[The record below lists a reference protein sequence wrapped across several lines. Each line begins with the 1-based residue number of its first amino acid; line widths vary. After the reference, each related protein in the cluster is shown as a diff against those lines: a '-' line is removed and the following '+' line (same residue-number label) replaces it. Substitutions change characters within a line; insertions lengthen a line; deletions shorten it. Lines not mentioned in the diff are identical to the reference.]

1 MATVTIT
8 KEEVRKKVWA
18 ARLASVKEFWRRLLK
33 SGSSKLGFAM
43 LAAIVLL
50 CLVGPFLT
58 PYDFSAISVELIK
71 APPSLAHPLG
81 CDAMGR
87 DMLARIMLGG
97 RSSLLLGFAGALFAS
112 ILGIILGV
120 SAGYFGGAAEEIIMR
135 FMDIWSA
142 LPGMMLCILVSA
154 AMGSGLFP
162 TILALAIGGIPGAVR
177 MERGQ
182 VLSERTKEYIE
193 AAESIN
199 CSRLT
204 IMFKHLLPNTIQPMI
219 VNMTMSIGATI
230 GMAASLSYI
239 GLGVQP
245 PTPEWGAMLSEGKSY
260 IETAPMML
268 LVPGMAIALTI
279 FSINLLGDGL
289 RDALDPKMRN

>member
-1 MATVTIT
+1 MAIT
-8 KEEVRKKVWA
+8 KEELKKKTKA
-18 ARLASVKEFWRRLLK
+18 ARKASFVEFWRRLLK
-33 SGSSKLGFAM
+33 STSSKIGFV
-43 LAAIVLL
+43 LLVFIVLL
-50 CLVGPFLT
+50 CLIGPFLT
-58 PYDFSAISVELIK
+58 PYSITDIDATLMK

-81 CDAMGR
+81 CDTMGR
-87 DMLARIMLGG
+87 DMLARIMMGG
-97 RSSLLLGFAGALFAS
+97 RYSLLLGFAGALFS
-112 ILGIILGV
+112 SVLGVILGV
-120 SAGYFGGAAEEIIMR
+120 IAGYFGGITEDIIMR

-162 TILALAIGGIPGAVR
+162 TILALAVGGIPGAVR

-182 VLSERTKEYIE
+182 VLGERTKEYIE

-199 CSRLT
+199 CSKAT

-219 VNMTMSIGATI
+219 VNMTMSIGGVI

-245 PTPEWGAMLSEGKSY
+245 PTPEWGAMLSEGKAY
-260 IETAPMML
+260 IQTAPTML
-268 LVPGMAIALTI
+268 LVPGLAIALVI
-279 FSINLLGDGL
+279 FAINLLGDGL

>member
-1 MATVTIT
+1 MAIT
-8 KEEVRKKVWA
+8 KEELKKKTRDARK
-18 ARLASVKEFWRRLLK
+18 ASFVEFWRRLLK
-33 SGSSKLGFAM
+33 STSSKIGFA
-43 LAAIVLL
+43 LLLAIVLI
-50 CLVGPFLT
+50 CLIGPFLT
-58 PYDFSAISVELIK
+58 PYSITQIDATLMK

-81 CDAMGR
+81 CDTMGR
-87 DMLARIMLGG
+87 DMLARIMVGG
-97 RSSLLLGFAGALFAS
+97 RYSLLLGFAGALFS
-112 ILGIILGV
+112 SVLGIILGV
-120 SAGYFGGAAEEIIMR
+120 TAGYFGGITEDIIMR

-162 TILALAIGGIPGAVR
+162 TILALAVGGIPGAVR

-182 VLSERTKEYIE
+182 VLGERTKEYIE

-199 CSRLT
+199 CSKAT

-219 VNMTMSIGATI
+219 VNMTMSIGGVI

-245 PTPEWGAMLSEGKSY
+245 PTPEWGAMLSEGKAY
-260 IETAPMML
+260 IQTAPTML
-268 LVPGMAIALTI
+268 LVPGLAIALVI

>member
-1 MATVTIT
+1 MAIT
-8 KEEVRKKVWA
+8 KEELKKKTREARK
-18 ARLASVKEFWRRLLK
+18 ASFVEFWRRLLK
-33 SGSSKLGFAM
+33 SPSSKIGF
-43 LAAIVLL
+43 VLL
-50 CLVGPFLT
+50 VLVVVVCLVGPYLS
-58 PYDFSAISVELIK
+58 PYSITEIDASLMK
-71 APPSLAHPLG
+71 APPSLQHPLG

-87 DMLARIMLGG
+87 DMLARIMVGG

-112 ILGIILGV
+112 VLGV
-120 SAGYFGGAAEEIIMR
+120 VFGVIAGYFGGVVEEVIMR

-162 TILALAIGGIPGAVR
+162 TILALAIGGIPGSVR

-182 VLSERTKEYIE
+182 VLGERTKEYIE

-199 CSRLT
+199 CSKGT

-219 VNMTMSIGATI
+219 VNMTMSIGGTI

-245 PTPEWGAMLSEGKSY
+245 PTPEWGAMLSEGKAY
-260 IETAPMML
+260 IQSAPAML
-268 LVPGMAIALTI
+268 LVPGLAIAIVI
-279 FSINLLGDGL
+279 FAINLLGDGL
-289 RDALDPKMRN
+289 RDALDPKMRS

>member
-1 MATVTIT
+1 MMAIT
-8 KEEVRKKVWA
+8 KEEIKKKTRQAQA
-18 ARLASVKEFWRRLLK
+18 ASIQEFWQRLLK
-33 SGSSKLGFAM
+33 SASSKVGFV
-43 LAAIVLL
+43 LLLAIVLI
-50 CLVGPFLT
+50 CLIGPFLT
-58 PYDFSAISVELIK
+58 PYDYSAIDAALMK
-71 APPSLAHPLG
+71 AAPSLAHPLG

-97 RSSLLLGFAGALFAS
+97 RASLLLGFAGALLSAF
-112 ILGIILGV
+112 LGIVLGV
-120 SAGYFGGAAEEIIMR
+120 TAGYFGGIVEEVIMR

-154 AMGSGLFP
+154 AMGSGLMP

-182 VLSERTKEYIE
+182 VLSERSREYVE

-199 CSRLT
+199 CSKLT
-204 IMFKHLLPNTIQPMI
+204 IMFRHLLPNTIQPMI

-239 GLGVQP
+239 SLGVQP

-260 IETAPMML
+260 IETAPAML
-268 LVPGMAIALTI
+268 LVPGLAIALTI
-279 FSINLLGDGL
+279 FAINLLGDGL

>member
-1 MATVTIT
+1 MAIT
-8 KEEVRKKVWA
+8 KEELKKKTKA
-18 ARLASVKEFWRRLLK
+18 ARKASFVEFWRRLLK
-33 SGSSKLGFAM
+33 STSSKIGFV
-43 LAAIVLL
+43 LLVFIVLL
-50 CLVGPFLT
+50 CLIGPFLT
-58 PYDFSAISVELIK
+58 PYSITQIDATLMK

-81 CDAMGR
+81 CDPMGR
-87 DMLARIMLGG
+87 DMLARIMVGG
-97 RSSLLLGFAGALFAS
+97 RYSLLLGFAGALFS
-112 ILGIILGV
+112 SVLGIILGV
-120 SAGYFGGAAEEIIMR
+120 TAGYFGGVTEDIIMR

-162 TILALAIGGIPGAVR
+162 TILALAVGGIPGAVR

-182 VLSERTKEYIE
+182 VLGERTKEYIE

-199 CSRLT
+199 CSKAT

-219 VNMTMSIGATI
+219 VNMTMSIGGVI

-245 PTPEWGAMLSEGKSY
+245 PTPEWGAMLSEGKAY
-260 IETAPMML
+260 IQTAPTML
-268 LVPGMAIALTI
+268 LVPGLAIALVI
-279 FSINLLGDGL
+279 FAINLLGDGL